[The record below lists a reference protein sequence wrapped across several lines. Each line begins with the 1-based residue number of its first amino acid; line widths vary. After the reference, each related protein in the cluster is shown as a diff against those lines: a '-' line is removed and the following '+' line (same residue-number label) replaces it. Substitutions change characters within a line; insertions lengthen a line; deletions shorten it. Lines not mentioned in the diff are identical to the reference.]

1 LETCDGTAIPEYSHH
16 YETRLLEHHVKR
28 NLKRSLPRT
37 KRSLRQ
43 NSRGIILLWI
53 SMSIIDWK
61 EETLAVTVNIPKLN
75 KNLKSNLNLKS

>member
-1 LETCDGTAIPEYSHH
+1 LETCDGTATPEYSPH
-16 YETRLLEHHVKR
+16 YETRLQEHHVER

-75 KNLKSNLNLKS
+75 KI